1 MDLAGRVILQPP
13 SEDRV
18 SAFVFGDGGKR
29 TCLKFFS
36 TGKIR
41 CLKSDFVNADE
52 AMRSAQNMIDEMSGS
67 VDSGMPPIRLPD
79 AKFNEN
85 SKDYTWSTRQTI
97 DIRRLSAALRA
108 VGIKAESDTSFGD
121 SIMVVITPDGT
132 DRQIKGQVLAD
143 GTIRLA
149 GCRDDGELAAHA
161 VATSLNDSGALQGG
175 PVDLASVC
183 CEVWLTKRSFHVC
196 SEHHTI
202 NMDKLFAILNDPRQ
216 RQCHHPVLSLWLHD
230 KYKAPALCHNFI
242 KSIQKVGNACPRLE
256 VKFAPLLIDE
266 WEQARRCKP
275 EPVSISIHN
284 KGEVQLAGNAEY
296 KVLQAVYYLTDIV
309 NRYRDVIVIG
319 SEMEGASVPAHY
331 ARTPKRK
338 LEVTTNYDSAETLM
352 TPSMCRSYVKK
363 QRGQVHT
370 PATTVRPVKRE
381 EICLV
386 LPAVAD
392 WLQEAATRERE
403 SAERQRDPE
412 AHKSTGNSTASCSAV
427 AAGSAEV
434 YHYRQLV
441 ALGLLRM
448 CQDSA
453 RSSSSVLDEAQAL
466 ESRDVNDAGVAVDLH
481 CKIQIDEPSRSSS
494 YAAEEDDG
502 GLQLALLAEEDASP
516 SVATAMGEAES
527 PPVSPKVLECGGH
540 ALGGGGGSI
549 GHRATNRPRHAHF
562 ANQSGRPWPCH
573 FGWRQGE
580 KKEQVGSRLQESV
593 HQSHEWAY
601 SDGDGLDCA
610 CPNATCV
617 GAAWLGAHAVSFA
630 VGCDADEC
638 RAHHAP

>member
-1 MDLAGRVILQPP
+1 M
-13 SEDRV
+13 

-67 VDSGMPPIRLPD
+67 VDSGMPPIRLRD

-161 VATSLNDSGALQGG
+161 VAASLNESGALQGG

-183 CEVWLTKRSFHVC
+183 CEVWLTKRSFQVC

-242 KSIQKVGNACPRLE
+242 KSIQKVGTACPRLE

-319 SEMEGASVPAHY
+319 PEMEGASVPAHS

-352 TPSMCRSYVKK
+352 TPTPFSVKK
-363 QRGQVHT
+363 QRAQVHT

-412 AHKSTGNSTASCSAV
+412 APKSTGNSAASFSAV

-453 RSSSSVLDEAQAL
+453 RARSSASVLDEAQAL
-466 ESRDVNDAGVAVDLH
+466 ESLESGGVNDAGVAVDLH

-494 YAAEEDDG
+494 SAAEDDG

-516 SVATAMGEAES
+516 TCATAMGEAES
-527 PPVSPKVLECGGH
+527 PPVSPKGLECGGH
-540 ALGGGGGSI
+540 ALGGGGAVPLGTGPPKGRDTPISPTKVA
-549 GHRATNRPRHAHF
+549 GGKARRKSKSVGVSKKASTKAM
-562 ANQSGRPWPCH
+562 SGLIPM
-573 FGWRQGE
+573 
-580 KKEQVGSRLQESV
+580 
-593 HQSHEWAY
+593 AM
-601 SDGDGLDCA
+601 GL
-610 CPNATCV
+610 T
-617 GAAWLGAHAVSFA
+617 AHAPMPHAWVPH
-630 VGCDADEC
+630 GW
-638 RAHHAP
+638 AHMPYPSPWVATLTNVVPIMHP